1 MEKEL
6 TGPLAVLRIP
16 NADKDLFVFGM
27 GVYNGFQG
35 NPDLPNPNPIMAV
48 FKANL
53 VAFQDAATKAQLKTK
68 GAVTLRRAKRK
79 KVVADLNHLKDYVQ
93 SVVELQTD
101 AAAAAAIIENV
112 LMSVRKTGK
121 RSRPE
126 LQVRNTGVSGTVAA
140 DAAKVAAV
148 AVYYWEYSLNQT
160 DWVTVPETLQA
171 STVITGLTPG
181 QTYYFRFR
189 ALTRKERKDYS
200 QVVRLIVT

>member
-1 MEKEL
+1 MDKEL
-6 TGPLAVLRIP
+6 NGPVPVLRLP
-16 NADKDLFVFGM
+16 ASDKDLLTFGF
-27 GVYNGFQG
+27 GVYNAFQG
-35 NPDLPNPNPIMAV
+35 NVDLPNPNPIMAV

-53 VAFQDAATKAQLKTK
+53 VAFQDAATKAVLKTK
-68 GAVTLRRAKRK
+68 GTVTLRKAKRR
-79 KVVADLNHLKDYVQ
+79 KVESDLKRLKDYVQ

-160 DWVTVPETLQA
+160 DWTIVPETLQA

-200 QVVRLIVT
+200 QVVRLMVL